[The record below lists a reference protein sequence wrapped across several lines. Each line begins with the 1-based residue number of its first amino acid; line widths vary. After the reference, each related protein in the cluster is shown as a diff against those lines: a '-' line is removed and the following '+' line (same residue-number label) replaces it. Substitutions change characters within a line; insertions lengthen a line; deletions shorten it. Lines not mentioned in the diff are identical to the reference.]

1 MVDTLRL
8 LTQWQTDISPWDIS
22 VFWTLYGGPVETAEF
37 MFSQYLIQSEFDV
50 SEGEEHFPILAAA
63 LRVYGSGGWQW
74 ESFIRRLLR
83 KRVDLHVLISAKY
96 LCNVGECG
104 TPLDELFGL
113 TMTPFEGEAAAARWL
128 QVLSSEGYDVMAY
141 LEEEQ
146 ALHAA
151 QMQSTYSSY
160 FCKWLESH
168 AFELIGAR
176 SINLT
181 P

>member
-8 LTQWQTDISPWDIS
+8 LTQWQNDISPSDIS
-22 VFWTLYGGPVETAEF
+22 IFCSFSQRPVEAAEF
-37 MFSQYLIQSEFDV
+37 MFSQHLIQSEFDV
-50 SEGEEHFPILAAA
+50 SEGEEHFPFLAAA
-63 LRVYGSGGWQW
+63 LRAYGSGEWQW
-74 ESFIRRLLR
+74 ESLIRRLLR
-83 KRVDLHVLISAKY
+83 KIVDLHVLISAMY
-96 LCNVGECG
+96 PCDFSGYF
-104 TPLDELFGL
+104 TPLDELFRF
-113 TMTPFEGEAAAARWL
+113 TKTPFEGEAAAARWL
-128 QVLSSEGYDVMAY
+128 RVLSSEGYDVMAY

-151 QMQSTYSSY
+151 QMQLTRPSC
-160 FCKWLESH
+160 CKWLESH